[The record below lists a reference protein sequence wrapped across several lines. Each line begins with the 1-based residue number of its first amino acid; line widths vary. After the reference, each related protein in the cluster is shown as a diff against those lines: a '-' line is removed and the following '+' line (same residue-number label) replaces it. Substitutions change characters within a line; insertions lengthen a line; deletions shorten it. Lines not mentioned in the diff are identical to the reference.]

1 MPISNPQKVLSIECY
16 AISDLSIVAKQLV
29 IIKYIFLDQI
39 GLESF
44 FPMNQTEP
52 SQILATETV
61 RQLTNMNGQII
72 RTSKYSAIEIE
83 GQAKKHIMIQ
93 DGKNGNEAEGKR
105 RQESWSEQYRLN
117 MLPTHI

>member
-1 MPISNPQKVLSIECY
+1 
-16 AISDLSIVAKQLV
+16 
-29 IIKYIFLDQI
+29 
-39 GLESF
+39 
-44 FPMNQTEP
+44 
-52 SQILATETV
+52 
-61 RQLTNMNGQII
+61 MNGQII

-105 RQESWSEQYRLN
+105 RQESWREQYRLN